1 MSKRVV
7 VTGLGCVTPLGK
19 DVQSTWSAMLAGT
32 SGVGEITQFDT
43 SDFEV
48 KIGAE
53 IEGFDPATFM
63 SPKEAR
69 RIDRFVQLG
78 LAAAFEA
85 RRDAGFE
92 IAPENA
98 PRVGV
103 IAGSGIGGIGS
114 LSTGFNT
121 LQSRGPDRIS
131 PFLVVQMLV
140 DLLPGQ
146 ISINLGLK
154 GPNFSVV
161 SACATS
167 GNAIGEAA
175 EIIKRGDAD
184 VMFAGGSEAGIVP
197 IGVAAFHAMR
207 ALSTRNAEPT
217 RASRPFDKDRDGF
230 VMGEAGG
237 MIVLESLEHAQARG
251 ARIHAELAGYGT
263 TADAHHVSSPS
274 EQGEGAAEA
283 MRIALR
289 KADLSP
295 RDVDYINAHA
305 TSTPVGD
312 LAESMSIK
320 AVFGAGAY
328 DIPVSATKS
337 MTGHLL
343 GAAGVVEGI
352 ACIKAIHDGM
362 IPPTINLDT
371 PDEGCDLD
379 YVPNEARRR
388 TVDVAVDNTFG
399 FGGHNCSLVLTRF
412 RG

>member
-7 VTGLGCVTPLGK
+7 VTGLGCVTPLGP
-19 DVQSTWSAMLAGT
+19 DVQSTWSALLAGT
-32 SGVGEITQFDT
+32 SGVGPITLFDT
-43 SDFEV
+43 ADFEV

-53 IEGFDPATFM
+53 VKGFDPSKYM
-63 SPKEAR
+63 SSKEAR
-69 RIDRFVQLG
+69 RIDRFIQLG
-78 LAAAFEA
+78 IAAAREA
-85 RRDAGFE
+85 WRDAGLDGDE
-92 IAPENA
+92 WDSTRA
-98 PRVGV
+98 GV
-103 IAGSGIGGIGS
+103 LAGSGIGGIGS
-114 LSTGFNT
+114 LSSGFET
-121 LQSRGPDRIS
+121 LHTRGPDRIS

-146 ISINLGLK
+146 ISINLGLR

-167 GNAIGEAA
+167 GNTIGEAA

-184 VMFAGGSEAGIVP
+184 VMLAGGAEAGIVP

-207 ALSTRNAEPT
+207 ALSTRNDDPQ

-230 VMGEAGG
+230 VMGEGGG
-237 MIVLESLEHAQARG
+237 MIVLESLEHALARG
-251 ARIHAELAGYGT
+251 ARVHAELAGYGT

-295 RDVDYINAHA
+295 RDVDYISAHA
-305 TSTPVGD
+305 TATPVGD
-312 LAESMSIK
+312 LAESMAIK
-320 AVFGAGAY
+320 AVFGPAAQ
-328 DIPVSATKS
+328 DVPVSSIKS

-352 ACIKAIHDGM
+352 ACIKAIQDGM
-362 IPPTINLDT
+362 IPPTINLDN

-388 TVDVAVDNTFG
+388 KVDVAIVNAFG

>member
-7 VTGLGCVTPLGK
+7 VTGLGCVTPLGP
-19 DVQSTWSAMLAGT
+19 DVQSTWSALLAGT
-32 SGVGEITQFDT
+32 SGVGPITLFDT
-43 SDFEV
+43 ADFEV

-53 IEGFDPATFM
+53 VKGFDPSKYM
-63 SPKEAR
+63 SSKEAR
-69 RIDRFVQLG
+69 RIDRFIQLG
-78 LAAAFEA
+78 IAAAREA
-85 RRDAGFE
+85 WCDAGLDGDE
-92 IAPENA
+92 WDSTRA
-98 PRVGV
+98 GV
-103 IAGSGIGGIGS
+103 LAGSGIGGIGS
-114 LSTGFNT
+114 LSSGFET
-121 LQSRGPDRIS
+121 LHTRGPDRIS

-146 ISINLGLK
+146 ISINLGLR

-167 GNAIGEAA
+167 GNTIGEAA

-184 VMFAGGSEAGIVP
+184 VMLAGGAEAGIVP

-207 ALSTRNAEPT
+207 ALSTRNDAPQ

-237 MIVLESLEHAQARG
+237 MIVLESLEHALARG
-251 ARIHAELAGYGT
+251 ARVHAELAGYGT

-295 RDVDYINAHA
+295 RDVDYISAHA
-305 TSTPVGD
+305 TATPVGD
-312 LAESMSIK
+312 LAESMAIK
-320 AVFGAGAY
+320 AVFGPAAQ
-328 DIPVSATKS
+328 DVPVSSIKS

-352 ACIKAIHDGM
+352 ACIKAIQDGM
-362 IPPTINLDT
+362 IPPTINLDN

-388 TVDVAVDNTFG
+388 TVDVAIDNTFG
-399 FGGHNCSLVLTRF
+399 FGGHNCSLVLARF